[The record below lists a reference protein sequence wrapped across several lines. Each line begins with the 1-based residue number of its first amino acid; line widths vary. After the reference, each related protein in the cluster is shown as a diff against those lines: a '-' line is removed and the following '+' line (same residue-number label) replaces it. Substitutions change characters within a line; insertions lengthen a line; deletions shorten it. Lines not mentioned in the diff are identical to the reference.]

1 MGESQ
6 WPHSVAL
13 SCFAQGLCQVMS
25 KCPVMKPWQDKQG
38 RVTDARGRGDV
49 NLILYTPRETGSP
62 KEKGAPSAQPRSSRK
77 GFFLLWFWLNLDA
90 WEVNTSFLKRL
101 IIETLGPDKTHGNC
115 FCSATEKCWGQNQRA
130 PEDPHHSPWPIP
142 GRWLVG
148 KGYWKG
154 WSQGFRV
161 SGFHQPFSLPF
172 FSCICPFSS
181 PHVQSQSQS
190 HSLPLTVER
199 EQSFLWIPTRLSLC
213 S

>member
-1 MGESQ
+1 MAESQ
-6 WPHSVAL
+6 WPHSAAL
-13 SCFAQGLCQVMS
+13 SCFAWGLCQVMS
-25 KCPVMKPWQDKQG
+25 KCPVMKSWQDKQG

-49 NLILYTPRETGSP
+49 TLISYTPRETGSP
-62 KEKGAPSAQPRSSRK
+62 KEKRAPPAQSRSSRK

-101 IIETLGPDKTHGNC
+101 IIERPWDQIKLMETAFALPQRNAEDKIREGQRIPIIVTGPYQAGGWWAKDT
-115 FCSATEKCWGQNQRA
+115 
-130 PEDPHHSPWPIP
+130 
-142 GRWLVG
+142 G
-148 KGYWKG
+148 KDGP
-154 WSQGFRV
+154 RV
-161 SGFHQPFSLPF
+161 SGVHQPFSLPF

-199 EQSFLWIPTRLSLC
+199 EQSFLWISTRLSLY